1 MSQLATSASASA
13 SAPAPAPAPDAD
25 EAVSGRQ
32 SRWESLKPLVLD
44 AVVPTASYYLLSKG
58 FGMST
63 LAALAWSS
71 VVPAGRTL
79 WGLVKERRLNGFA
92 ALILVAGLVGLLLSL
107 LAGDPRLMLAKDS
120 GITATIGVAVLVS
133 VAVGRPLMTVGLKP
147 WVTKRNPVR
156 TAVWERLVAER
167 GQFARM
173 ERAVAL
179 GAFGLAVGALDAAMN
194 MLGVSLQRTYGR
206 SIMLGFHAAYSL
218 GGIAGAS
225 IAWAGAHWD
234 LSLFVSYLPVVVVLL
249 PAALVGSRWYVDAA
263 AHATATATATA
274 TAGAEAGDA
283 GEGKGGPVVFKLLLP
298 LCLVMT
304 FAYIGDSTVSNWSA
318 KYLQDVLGSSEEVST
333 VPYNVYMVMT
343 LLGRGL
349 GDLGVRRFGAVAVV
363 RVGSVVAALGFAIVA
378 AAPGAWTGILGFTV
392 LGFGLSVIV
401 PQTFA
406 AAGRQAFE
414 RHGPGASDAAVARLN
429 VFNYV
434 GFLIGSPLV
443 GALGDAWNY
452 RGAMLVPMVL
462 VLVTLL
468 YARSFAPGADRYGD
482 GHERPRTAD
491 VGRGSNGL

>member
-1 MSQLATSASASA
+1 MTDELRRGRASLAFSFLVQGVTFALLVTRI
-13 SAPAPAPAPDAD
+13 PALQDQYGISD
-25 EAVSGRQ
+25 G
-32 SRWESLKPLVLD
+32 
-44 AVVPTASYYLLSKG
+44 LLPV
-58 FGMST
+58 F
-63 LAALAWSS
+63 LAAVPILAGAGS
-71 VVPAGRTL
+71 VGTE
-79 WGLVKERRLNGFA
+79 WLVKRVRPSRVLRWSQPVVLL
-92 ALILVAGLVGLLLSL
+92 ALLGAGAGDALWQVGL
-107 LAGDPRLMLAKDS
+107 
-120 GITATIGVAVLVS
+120 
-133 VAVGRPLMTVGLKP
+133 
-147 WVTKRNPVR
+147 
-156 TAVWERLVAER
+156 
-167 GQFARM
+167 
-173 ERAVAL
+173 AL
-179 GAFGLAVGALDAAMN
+179 GAFGLAVGALDASMN
-194 MLGVSLQRTYGR
+194 MLGVSLQRAYGR

-249 PAALVGSRWYVDAA
+249 PAALVGSRWYVDAG
-263 AHATATATATA
+263 TGGE
-274 TAGAEAGDA
+274 AGVVAGDA
-283 GEGKGGPVVFKLLLP
+283 GEGKGGPLVFKLLLP

-363 RVGSVVAALGFAIVA
+363 RAGSVVAAVGFAVVA
-378 AAPGAWTGILGFTV
+378 VAPGAWTGILGFTV
-392 LGFGLSVIV
+392 LGIGLCVIV

-406 AAGRQAFE
+406 AAGRLF
-414 RHGPGASDAAVARLN
+414 PGASDAAVARLN

-482 GHERPRTAD
+482 GHERARTAD